1 MKAKLTFDLDN
12 PDDVTKHLRAV
23 KSLDLAV
30 AIFDIIQL
38 KKKLERRFENQD
50 NTNNDVFDGIQEYSR
65 EIGNILEEHSI
76 DIDELLD

>member
-23 KSLDLAV
+23 KSLDLAI

-50 NTNNDVFDGIQEYSR
+50 NTNNDVFDGIEEYSR
-65 EIGNILEEHSI
+65 EIGNILDEHSI
-76 DIDELLD
+76 DINELLD

>member
-50 NTNNDVFDGIQEYSR
+50 NTNNDVFDGIEEYSR